1 MHPYGITSLYP
12 DMGPIGQNTNIL
24 VTGKGFN
31 NELRENARCKFGT
44 EENYLIVEAQVLDN
58 EHLICKSPTESVV
71 LPERADEAISV
82 PFSIAFQEDMYYPYT
97 NGPQKFRMYRQP
109 VLVAVEPDE
118 IHVGH
123 LTEVY
128 VYASEQAPFWQPSPA
143 PTGESYDQY
152 GLKCKFGRFGTAP
165 AQFLNETT
173 ILCLTPNIQD
183 DPADISAEIAEVT
196 VAMNGVDFND
206 DQQELTVIFIGTGAA
221 VGVWVLILGTF
232 IFALLIIAFIFFL
245 FGLQYMLA
253 AYQEQRE
260 YNESAEVQP
269 YTRLTNAGVQ
279 PALQQRGNMAR
290 ATDSA
295 AGGGRRISRADGGS
309 RAMGSRALGS
319 RALGSS

>member
-1 MHPYGITSLYP
+1 MTPLVAPNDGEGAIYIIGRHFRDDFKNAKLGCRIGNVLASAQLLDSETIRCTLNNELPLIDEGESLRVTAALNSYSWAASDFSMHPYGITSLYP

-97 NGPQKFRMYRQP
+97 NGPQKFRVYRQP

-128 VYASEQAPFWQPSPA
+128 VYASEQAPFW
-143 PTGESYDQY
+143 
-152 GLKCKFGRFGTAP
+152 
-165 AQFLNETT
+165 
-173 ILCLTPNIQD
+173 
-183 DPADISAEIAEVT
+183 
-196 VAMNGVDFND
+196 
-206 DQQELTVIFIGTGAA
+206 
-221 VGVWVLILGTF
+221 
-232 IFALLIIAFIFFL
+232 
-245 FGLQYMLA
+245 
-253 AYQEQRE
+253 
-260 YNESAEVQP
+260 
-269 YTRLTNAGVQ
+269 
-279 PALQQRGNMAR
+279 
-290 ATDSA
+290 
-295 AGGGRRISRADGGS
+295 
-309 RAMGSRALGS
+309 
-319 RALGSS
+319 